1 MKKYL
6 KVLNSFTFKVI
17 TIMNN
22 TLRTRLLTILFI
34 FGLGV
39 YALLPSIRYQLLSD
53 EQKNNLSKDEVA
65 YFDSKSIKQ
74 GLDLKGGIYIVLEV
88 DLPQLINSLA
98 KNKDRKFDVF
108 LDELSNEYRN
118 SSADFFTVFEQK
130 ALENDLKLPRY
141 FISYGKTKEQIVEQ
155 LNIQS
160 NDSINRIIEIIQN
173 RVDQF
178 GVSEPTIQ
186 KQGNNRVVVEL
197 AGIQDSERARELL
210 QSTALLELMIV
221 KDIDSTNTIVRQI
234 DNLTTTSSKKNDE
247 IDQLFNSDTESNNLG
262 FSSLLIAVGSDL
274 AISSDNLPALKN
286 ILNQDN
292 VKQVLEATGSL
303 FLTGNSTETLIN
315 DFGEEEVVYLLYHL
329 VDNAELT
336 GGVIED
342 AQMRLSQSGVTAGQA
357 TVQVEMNNE
366 GSREWARITGVN
378 INKRIAIV
386 LDKKVHMAPVIRS
399 QIFGGATVI
408 EGMDSIQEAEDIA
421 IVLRAGALPVPVA
434 IVDQRVVGPSLG
446 ADSVSA
452 GTSSIMIGLLLI
464 IIFIVFY
471 YRASGLIASFSLL
484 WTLILLLGV
493 LALLEATLTLPGIAA
508 LILTVGMSVD
518 ANVIIFERIKEELRN
533 GKSVRSAI
541 DAGYERAITTIV
553 DANLTTG
560 IAAAVLYQYGSGPIK
575 GFATVLFW
583 GIIVS
588 MFTAIIVT
596 RFLFD
601 FITSRKNIE
610 KLSI

>member
-1 MKKYL
+1 MKEILLYL
-6 KVLNSFTFKVI
+6 
-17 TIMNN
+17 
-22 TLRTRLLTILFI
+22 
-34 FGLGV
+34 
-39 YALLPSIRYQLLSD
+39 YQLLSD
-53 EQKNNLSKDEVA
+53 NAKNNLSKDELE
-65 YFDSKSIKQ
+65 YFESKSIKQ

-88 DLPQLINSLA
+88 DLPQLVNTLA
-98 KNKDRKFDVF
+98 KNKDKKFNRF
-108 LDELSNEYRN
+108 LTELNQEYKN
-118 SSADFFTVFEQK
+118 NSADFFTLFEQK
-130 ALENDLKLPRY
+130 ASEQDLKLPRY
-141 FISYGKTKEQIVEQ
+141 FISYGKTKDQIIEQ
-155 LNIQS
+155 LSLQS
-160 NDSINRIIEIIQN
+160 TDSINRIIEIIQN

-221 KDIDSTNTIVRQI
+221 KDVESTNTIVRQI
-234 DNLTTTSSKKNDE
+234 DGLVSVNIEESKDNV
-247 IDQLFNSDTESNNLG
+247 DQLFSVDTDEGNNLG

-274 AISSDNLPALKN
+274 AISSDNIPVLKN
-286 ILNQDN
+286 ILNQEN
-292 VKQVLEATGSL
+292 VQQVLDATGSL
-303 FLTGNSTETLIN
+303 FLTSNSPVTLIN
-315 DFGEEEVVYLLYHL
+315 DFGEEEEVYLLYHL

-342 AQMRLSQSGVTAGQA
+342 AQMRLSQSGVSAGQA

-421 IVLRAGALPVPVA
+421 IVLRAGALPVPVT
-434 IVDQRVVGPSLG
+434 IVDQRIVGPSLG

-464 IIFIVFY
+464 VLFIIFY
-471 YRASGLIASFSLL
+471 YRASGFIASFSLM

-541 DAGYERAITTIV
+541 DSGYERAITTIV

-596 RFLFD
+596 RFVFD

>member
-1 MKKYL
+1 
-6 KVLNSFTFKVI
+6 
-17 TIMNN
+17 MNN
-22 TLRTRLLTILFI
+22 TLRTRLLSILFI
-34 FGLGV
+34 FGLGI

-53 EQKNNLSKDEVA
+53 DAKNNLSKDELA
-65 YFDSKSIKQ
+65 YFESKSIKQ

-88 DLPQLINSLA
+88 DLPQLVNTLA
-98 KNKDRKFDVF
+98 KNKDKNFDKF
-108 LDELSNEYRN
+108 LDELSEEYKN
-118 SSADFFTVFEQK
+118 SSTDFFTLFEEK
-130 ALENDLKLPRY
+130 ALEKDLKLPRY
-141 FISYGKTKEQIVEQ
+141 FISYGKTKDQIIEQ
-155 LNIQS
+155 LNLQS
-160 NDSINRIIEIIQN
+160 ADSINRIIEIIQN

-186 KQGNNRVVVEL
+186 KQGNNRVIVEL
-197 AGIQDSERARELL
+197 AGVQDSERARDLL

-221 KDIDSTNTIVRQI
+221 KDVESTNTIVRQI
-234 DNLTTTSSKKNDE
+234 DNLTSMNVEKIDDDV
-247 IDQLFNSDTESNNLG
+247 DQLFDTNNSDKNSLG
-262 FSSLLIAVGSDL
+262 FSSLLIAIGNDL
-274 AISSDNLPALKN
+274 AISTSNLSKLQN

-292 VKQVLEATGSL
+292 VKQVLDATGSL
-303 FLTGNSTETLIN
+303 FLTSNSAATLIN
-315 DFGEEEVVYLLYHL
+315 DFGEEEEVYLLYHL
-329 VDNAELT
+329 IDNAELT

-342 AQMRLSQSGVTAGQA
+342 AQMRLSQSGVSAGQA

-366 GSREWARITGVN
+366 GSREWARITGSN

-399 QIFGGATVI
+399 QIFGGGTVI
-408 EGMDSIQEAEDIA
+408 EGLDSIQEAEDIA
-421 IVLRAGALPVPVA
+421 IVLRAGSLPVPVT
-434 IVDQRVVGPSLG
+434 IQEERTVGASLG
-446 ADSVSA
+446 ADSVSK
-452 GTSSIMIGLLLI
+452 GTYSMLVGLLIVILF
-464 IIFIVFY
+464 IIFY
-471 YRASGLIASFSLL
+471 YKLSGFIASFAVV
-484 WTLILLLGV
+484 WTLILLLGI
-493 LALLEATLTLPGIAA
+493 LALLGATLTLPGIAG

-596 RFLFD
+596 RFIFD
-601 FITSRKNIE
+601 YVTSKRTIE
-610 KLSI
+610 ELSI

>member
-1 MKKYL
+1 
-6 KVLNSFTFKVI
+6 
-17 TIMNN
+17 MNN
-22 TLRTRLLTILFI
+22 TLRTRLLSILFI
-34 FGLGV
+34 FGLGI

-53 EQKNNLSKDEVA
+53 DAKNNLSRDELT
-65 YFDSKSIKQ
+65 YFESKSIKQ

-88 DLPQLINSLA
+88 DLPQLINTLA
-98 KNKDRKFDVF
+98 KNKDKKFDKF
-108 LDELSNEYRN
+108 LEELSKDYKNN
-118 SSADFFTVFEQK
+118 STDFFTLFEEK
-130 ALENDLKLPRY
+130 ALEKDLKLPKY
-141 FISYGKTKEQIVEQ
+141 FISYGKTKDQIIEQ
-155 LNIQS
+155 LNLQS
-160 NDSINRIIEIIQN
+160 ADSINRIIEIIQN

-178 GVSEPTIQ
+178 GVAEPTIQ
-186 KQGNNRVVVEL
+186 KQGNNRVIVEL
-197 AGIQDSERARELL
+197 AGVQDSERARDLL

-221 KDIDSTNTIVRQI
+221 KDIESTNTIVRQI
-234 DNLTTTSSKKNDE
+234 DNLAAMNIEKTNDDV
-247 IDQLFNSDTESNNLG
+247 DQLFDTNNSDENGLG

-274 AISSDNLPALKN
+274 AISTSNLSKLQN

-292 VKQVLEATGSL
+292 VKQVLDATGSL
-303 FLTGNSTETLIN
+303 FLTGNSAITLIN
-315 DFGEEEVVYLLYHL
+315 DFGEEEEIYLLYHL

-342 AQMRLSQSGVTAGQA
+342 AQMRLSQSGVSAGQA
-357 TVQVEMNNE
+357 TVQVEMSNE
-366 GSREWARITGVN
+366 GSREWARITGSN

-399 QIFGGATVI
+399 QIFGGGTVI

-421 IVLRAGALPVPVA
+421 IVLRAGSLPVPVT
-434 IVDQRVVGPSLG
+434 IQEERTVGASLG
-446 ADSVSA
+446 ADSVSK
-452 GTSSIMIGLLLI
+452 GTYSMLVGLFIVILF
-464 IIFIVFY
+464 IIFY
-471 YRASGLIASFSLL
+471 YKLSGFIASFAVI
-484 WTLILLLGV
+484 WTLILLLGI
-493 LALLEATLTLPGIAA
+493 LALLGATLTLPGIAG

-596 RFLFD
+596 RFIFD
-601 FITSRKNIE
+601 YVTSKRTIE
-610 KLSI
+610 ELSI

>member
-1 MKKYL
+1 
-6 KVLNSFTFKVI
+6 
-17 TIMNN
+17 MNN
-22 TLRTRLLTILFI
+22 TLRTRLLSILFI
-34 FGLGV
+34 FGLGI
-39 YALLPSIRYQLLSD
+39 YALFPSIKYQLLSED
-53 EQKNNLSKDEVA
+53 TKNNLSKDEIA
-65 YFDSKSIKQ
+65 YFESKSIKQ
-74 GLDLKGGIYIVLEV
+74 GLDLKGGVYIVLEV
-88 DLPQLINSLA
+88 DLPQLVNTLA
-98 KNKDRKFDVF
+98 KNKDKKFEKF
-108 LDELSNEYRN
+108 LNDLNKEYKNN
-118 SSADFFTVFEQK
+118 STDFFTLFEEK
-130 ALENDLKLPRY
+130 ASEQDLKLPRY
-141 FISYGKTKEQIVEQ
+141 FISYGKTKEQIIEQ
-155 LNIQS
+155 LNLQS
-160 NDSINRIIEIIQN
+160 ADSINRIIEIIQN

-221 KDIDSTNTIVRQI
+221 KDVESTNTIIRQI
-234 DNLTTTSSKKNDE
+234 DGIVSINTDQNKDDV
-247 IDQLFNSDTESNNLG
+247 DQLFTTENEEGNNLA
-262 FSSLLIAVGSDL
+262 FSSLLIAVGGNDL
-274 AISSDNLPALKN
+274 AISSDNISTLNN
-286 ILNQDN
+286 ILNQEN
-292 VKQVLEATGSL
+292 VQQVLDATGSL
-303 FLTGNSTETLIN
+303 FLTSNSAVTLIN
-315 DFGEEEVVYLLYHL
+315 DFGEEEEVYLLYHL

-342 AQMRLSQSGVTAGQA
+342 AQMRLSQSGVSAGQA

-421 IVLRAGALPVPVA
+421 IVLRAGALPVPVT
-434 IVDQRVVGPSLG
+434 IVDQRIVGPSLG

-452 GTSSIMIGLLLI
+452 GTSSIMMGLLLI
-464 IIFIVFY
+464 VLFIIFY
-471 YRASGLIASFSLL
+471 YRASGFIASFSLM

-541 DAGYERAITTIV
+541 DSGYERAITTIV

-596 RFLFD
+596 RFVFD

>member
-1 MKKYL
+1 
-6 KVLNSFTFKVI
+6 
-17 TIMNN
+17 MNN
-22 TLRTRLLTILFI
+22 TLRTRLLSILFI

-53 EQKNNLSKDEVA
+53 DAKNNLSEDELT
-65 YFDSKSIKQ
+65 YFESKSIKQ

-88 DLPQLINSLA
+88 DLPQLINTLA
-98 KNKDRKFDVF
+98 KNKDKKFDTF
-108 LDELSNEYRN
+108 LEELSEDYKNN
-118 SSADFFTVFEQK
+118 STDFFTLFEEK
-130 ALENDLKLPRY
+130 ALEKDLKLPRY
-141 FISYGKTKEQIVEQ
+141 FISYGKTKDQIIEQ
-155 LNIQS
+155 LNLQS
-160 NDSINRIIEIIQN
+160 ADSINRIIEIIQN

-178 GVSEPTIQ
+178 GVAEPTIQ
-186 KQGNNRVVVEL
+186 KQGNNRVIVEL
-197 AGIQDSERARELL
+197 AGVQDSERARDLL

-221 KDIDSTNTIVRQI
+221 KDIESTNTIVRQI
-234 DNLTTTSSKKNDE
+234 DNLAAMNIEKTNDDV
-247 IDQLFNSDTESNNLG
+247 DQLFDTNNSDENSLG

-274 AISSDNLPALKN
+274 AISTSNLSKLQN

-292 VKQVLEATGSL
+292 VKQVLDATGSL
-303 FLTGNSTETLIN
+303 FLTGNSAITLIN
-315 DFGEEEVVYLLYHL
+315 DFGEEEEVYLLYHL

-342 AQMRLSQSGVTAGQA
+342 AQMRLSQSGVSAGQA
-357 TVQVEMNNE
+357 TVQVEMSNE
-366 GSREWARITGVN
+366 GSREWARITGSN

-399 QIFGGATVI
+399 QIFGGGTVI

-421 IVLRAGALPVPVA
+421 IVLRAGSLPVPVT
-434 IVDQRVVGPSLG
+434 IQEERTVGASLG
-446 ADSVSA
+446 ADSVSK
-452 GTSSIMIGLLLI
+452 GTYSMLVGLLIVILF
-464 IIFIVFY
+464 IIFY
-471 YRASGLIASFSLL
+471 YKLSGFIASFAVI
-484 WTLILLLGV
+484 WTLILLLGI
-493 LALLEATLTLPGIAA
+493 LALLGATLTLPGIAG

-596 RFLFD
+596 RFIFD
-601 FITSRKNIE
+601 YVTSKRTIE

>member
-1 MKKYL
+1 
-6 KVLNSFTFKVI
+6 
-17 TIMNN
+17 MNN
-22 TLRTRLLTILFI
+22 TLRTRLLSILFI
-34 FGLGV
+34 FGLGI

-53 EQKNNLSKDEVA
+53 DAKNNLSKDELA
-65 YFDSKSIKQ
+65 YFESKSIKQ

-88 DLPQLINSLA
+88 DLPQLVNNLA
-98 KNKDRKFDVF
+98 KNKDKNFDKF
-108 LDELSNEYRN
+108 LDELSEEYKN
-118 SSADFFTVFEQK
+118 SSTDFFTLFEEK
-130 ALENDLKLPRY
+130 ALEKDLKLPRY
-141 FISYGKTKEQIVEQ
+141 FISYGKTKDQIIEQ
-155 LNIQS
+155 LNLQS
-160 NDSINRIIEIIQN
+160 ADSINRIIEIIQN

-186 KQGNNRVVVEL
+186 KQGNNRVIVEL
-197 AGIQDSERARELL
+197 AGVQDSERARDLL

-221 KDIDSTNTIVRQI
+221 KDVESTNTIVRQI
-234 DNLTTTSSKKNDE
+234 DNLTSMNVEKINDDV
-247 IDQLFNSDTESNNLG
+247 DQLFDTNNSDKNSLG
-262 FSSLLIAVGSDL
+262 FSSLLIAIGNDL
-274 AISSDNLPALKN
+274 AISTSNLSKLQN

-292 VKQVLEATGSL
+292 VKQVLDATGSL
-303 FLTGNSTETLIN
+303 FLTSNSAATLIN
-315 DFGEEEVVYLLYHL
+315 DFGEEEEVYLLYHL
-329 VDNAELT
+329 IDNAELT

-342 AQMRLSQSGVTAGQA
+342 AQMRLSQSGVSAGQA

-366 GSREWARITGVN
+366 GSREWARITGSN

-399 QIFGGATVI
+399 QIFGGGTVI
-408 EGMDSIQEAEDIA
+408 EGLDSIQEAEDIA
-421 IVLRAGALPVPVA
+421 IVLRAGSLPVPVT
-434 IVDQRVVGPSLG
+434 IQEERTVGASLG
-446 ADSVSA
+446 ADSVSSGA
-452 GTSSIMIGLLLI
+452 YSMLIGLLIVILFI
-464 IIFIVFY
+464 IFY
-471 YRASGLIASFSLL
+471 YRMSGLIASFAVV
-484 WTLILLLGV
+484 WTLILLLGI
-493 LALLEATLTLPGIAA
+493 LALLGATLTLPGIAG

-583 GIIVS
+583 GIVVS

-596 RFLFD
+596 RFIFD
-601 FITSRKNIE
+601 YVTSKRNIE
-610 KLSI
+610 ELSI

>member
-1 MKKYL
+1 
-6 KVLNSFTFKVI
+6 
-17 TIMNN
+17 
-22 TLRTRLLTILFI
+22 
-34 FGLGV
+34 
-39 YALLPSIRYQLLSD
+39 
-53 EQKNNLSKDEVA
+53 
-65 YFDSKSIKQ
+65 
-74 GLDLKGGIYIVLEV
+74 
-88 DLPQLINSLA
+88 
-98 KNKDRKFDVF
+98 
-108 LDELSNEYRN
+108 
-118 SSADFFTVFEQK
+118 
-130 ALENDLKLPRY
+130 
-141 FISYGKTKEQIVEQ
+141 
-155 LNIQS
+155 
-160 NDSINRIIEIIQN
+160 
-173 RVDQF
+173 
-178 GVSEPTIQ
+178 
-186 KQGNNRVVVEL
+186 
-197 AGIQDSERARELL
+197 
-210 QSTALLELMIV
+210 MIV
-221 KDIDSTNTIVRQI
+221 KDVESTNTIVRQI
-234 DNLTTTSSKKNDE
+234 DNLTSAANDTE
-247 IDQLFNSDTESNNLG
+247 EDNVDQLFNSDASANNDLG
-262 FSSLLIAVGSDL
+262 FSSLLIAVSGSDL
-274 AISSDNLPALKN
+274 AVSSNNLPALKN
-286 ILNQDN
+286 ILSQES
-292 VKQVLEATGSL
+292 VQQVLDATESL
-303 FLTGNSTETLIN
+303 FLTGNSPETLIN
-315 DFGEEEVVYLLYHL
+315 DFGEEEEVYLLYHL
-329 VDNAELT
+329 VDNAEFT

-342 AQMRLSQSGVTAGQA
+342 AQMRLSQSGVSAGQA

-366 GSREWARITGVN
+366 GSREWSRITGVN

-386 LDKKVHMAPVIRS
+386 LDRKVHMAPVIRS
-399 QIFGGATVI
+399 KIFGGGTVI

-421 IVLRAGALPVPVA
+421 IVLRAGALPVPVT

-446 ADSVSA
+446 ADSVNA

-464 IIFIVFY
+464 VLFIVFY
-471 YRASGLIASFSLL
+471 YRASGLIASFSLM

-541 DAGYERAITTIV
+541 DSGYERAITTIV

-596 RFLFD
+596 RFVFD

>member
-1 MKKYL
+1 
-6 KVLNSFTFKVI
+6 
-17 TIMNN
+17 MNN
-22 TLRTRLLTILFI
+22 TLRTRLLSILFI
-34 FGLGV
+34 FGLGI

-53 EQKNNLSKDEVA
+53 DAKNNLSKDELA
-65 YFDSKSIKQ
+65 YFESKSIKQ

-88 DLPQLINSLA
+88 DLPQLVNTLA
-98 KNKDRKFDVF
+98 KNKDKNFDKF
-108 LDELSNEYRN
+108 LDELSEEYKN
-118 SSADFFTVFEQK
+118 SSTDFFTLFEEK
-130 ALENDLKLPRY
+130 ALEKDLKLPRY
-141 FISYGKTKEQIVEQ
+141 FISYGKTKDQIIEQ
-155 LNIQS
+155 LNLQS
-160 NDSINRIIEIIQN
+160 ADSINRIIEIIQN

-186 KQGNNRVVVEL
+186 KQGNNRVIVEL
-197 AGIQDSERARELL
+197 AGVQDAERARALL

-221 KDIDSTNTIVRQI
+221 KDVESTNTIVRQI
-234 DNLTTTSSKKNDE
+234 DNLTSMNVEKTNDDV
-247 IDQLFNSDTESNNLG
+247 DQLFDTNNSDKNSLG
-262 FSSLLIAVGSDL
+262 FSSLLIAVGNDL
-274 AISSDNLPALKN
+274 AISTSNLSKLQN

-292 VKQVLEATGSL
+292 VKQVLDATGSL
-303 FLTGNSTETLIN
+303 FLTSNSAATLIN
-315 DFGEEEVVYLLYHL
+315 DFGEEEEVYLLYHL

-342 AQMRLSQSGVTAGQA
+342 AQMRLSQSGVSAGQA

-366 GSREWARITGVN
+366 GSREWARITGSN

-399 QIFGGATVI
+399 QIFGGGTVI
-408 EGMDSIQEAEDIA
+408 EGLDSIQEAEDIA
-421 IVLRAGALPVPVA
+421 IVLRAGSLPVPVT
-434 IVDQRVVGPSLG
+434 IQEERTVGASLG
-446 ADSVSA
+446 ADSVSSGA
-452 GTSSIMIGLLLI
+452 YSMLIGLLIVILFI
-464 IIFIVFY
+464 IFY
-471 YRASGLIASFSLL
+471 YRLSGLIASFAVV
-484 WTLILLLGV
+484 WTLILLLGI
-493 LALLEATLTLPGIAA
+493 LTLLGATLTLPGIAG

-596 RFLFD
+596 RFIFD
-601 FITSRKNIE
+601 YVISKRNIE
-610 KLSI
+610 ELSI

>member
-1 MKKYL
+1 
-6 KVLNSFTFKVI
+6 
-17 TIMNN
+17 MNN
-22 TLRTRLLTILFI
+22 TLRTRLLSILFI
-34 FGLGV
+34 FGLGI
-39 YALLPSIRYQLLSD
+39 YALFPSIRYLLLSD
-53 EQKNNLSKDEVA
+53 EAKSDLSKDEIA
-65 YFDSKSIKQ
+65 YFESKTIKQ

-88 DLPQLINSLA
+88 DLPQLVSSLA
-98 KNKDRKFDVF
+98 KNKDKNFDRF
-108 LDELSNEYRN
+108 LEELSKEYRN
-118 SSADFFTVFEQK
+118 NSTDFFTVFEEK
-130 ALENDLKLPRY
+130 AEQQNLKLPRY
-141 FISYGKTKEQIVEQ
+141 FISYGKTKEQIIEQ
-155 LNIQS
+155 LSLQS
-160 NDSINRIIEIIQN
+160 TDSINRIIEIIQN

-221 KDIDSTNTIVRQI
+221 KDVESTNTIVRQI
-234 DNLTTTSSKKNDE
+234 DNLTSTNIESDSDNV
-247 IDQLFNSDTESNNLG
+247 DQLFNSDGSGNNDLG
-262 FSSLLIAVGSDL
+262 FSSLLIAVGGNDL
-274 AISSDNLPALKN
+274 AISSENLPALKN
-286 ILNQDN
+286 ILNKDS
-292 VKQVLEATGSL
+292 VKQVLDATGSL
-303 FLTGNSTETLIN
+303 FLTGNSPETLIN
-315 DFGEEEVVYLLYHL
+315 DFGEEEEVYLLYHL

-342 AQMRLSQSGVTAGQA
+342 AQMRLSQSGVSAGQA

-366 GSREWARITGVN
+366 GSREWSRITGVN

-386 LDKKVHMAPVIRS
+386 LDRKVHMAPVIRS
-399 QIFGGATVI
+399 QIFGGGTVI

-421 IVLRAGALPVPVA
+421 IVLRAGALPVPVT

-464 IIFIVFY
+464 VLFIVFY

-541 DAGYERAITTIV
+541 DSGYERAITTIV

-596 RFLFD
+596 RFVFD

>member
-1 MKKYL
+1 
-6 KVLNSFTFKVI
+6 
-17 TIMNN
+17 MNN
-22 TLRTRLLTILFI
+22 TLRTRLLSILFI

-53 EQKNNLSKDEVA
+53 DAKNNLSEDELT
-65 YFDSKSIKQ
+65 YFESKSIKQ

-88 DLPQLINSLA
+88 DLPQLINTLA
-98 KNKDRKFDVF
+98 KNKDKKFVTF
-108 LDELSNEYRN
+108 LEELSEDYKNN
-118 SSADFFTVFEQK
+118 STDFFTLFEEK
-130 ALENDLKLPRY
+130 ALEKDLKLPRY
-141 FISYGKTKEQIVEQ
+141 FISYGKTKDQIIEQ
-155 LNIQS
+155 LNLQS
-160 NDSINRIIEIIQN
+160 ADSINRIIEIIQN

-178 GVSEPTIQ
+178 GVAEPTIQ
-186 KQGNNRVVVEL
+186 KQGNNRVIVEL
-197 AGIQDSERARELL
+197 AGVQDSERARDLL

-221 KDIDSTNTIVRQI
+221 KDIESTNTIVRQI
-234 DNLTTTSSKKNDE
+234 DNLAAMNIEKTNDDV
-247 IDQLFNSDTESNNLG
+247 DQLFDTNNSDENSLG

-274 AISSDNLPALKN
+274 AISTSNLSKLQN

-292 VKQVLEATGSL
+292 VKQVLDATGSL
-303 FLTGNSTETLIN
+303 FLTGNSAITLIN
-315 DFGEEEVVYLLYHL
+315 DFGEEEEVYLLYHL

-342 AQMRLSQSGVTAGQA
+342 AQMRLSQSGVSAGQA
-357 TVQVEMNNE
+357 TVQVEMSNE
-366 GSREWARITGVN
+366 GSREWARITGSN

-399 QIFGGATVI
+399 QIFGGGTVI

-421 IVLRAGALPVPVA
+421 IVLRAGSLPVPVT
-434 IVDQRVVGPSLG
+434 IQEERTVGASLG
-446 ADSVSA
+446 ADSVSK
-452 GTSSIMIGLLLI
+452 GTYSMLVGLLIVILF
-464 IIFIVFY
+464 IIFY
-471 YRASGLIASFSLL
+471 YKLSGFIASFAVI
-484 WTLILLLGV
+484 WTLILLLGI
-493 LALLEATLTLPGIAA
+493 LALLGATLTLPGIAG

-596 RFLFD
+596 RFIFD
-601 FITSRKNIE
+601 YVTSKRTIE